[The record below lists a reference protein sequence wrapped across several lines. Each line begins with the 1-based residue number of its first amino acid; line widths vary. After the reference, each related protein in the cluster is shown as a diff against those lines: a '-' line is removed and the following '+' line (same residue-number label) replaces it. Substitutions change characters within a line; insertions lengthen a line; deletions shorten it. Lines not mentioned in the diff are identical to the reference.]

1 MSPSDKSDAKHKAR
15 AVVHV
20 GTRVEV
26 ELIDDAGRAEGL
38 AFDIVPES
46 AADFSTGFLGA
57 GTPLAQAIL
66 GEVAGGV
73 VPYSLADVVAVRI
86 LSVEPSQRAPEVGAA
101 QAREAMLRKAVDKS
115 NLEDAV
121 RLALTVD
128 VKWGDYDP
136 EALEPNWSGNP
147 EQPNR

>member
-1 MSPSDKSDAKHKAR
+1 VNLSERPEPEDEIQT
-15 AVVHV
+15 VVRI

-26 ELIDDAGRAEGL
+26 ELVNDSGGAEPL

-46 AADFSTGFLGA
+46 AADFSAGFLGA

-66 GEVAGGV
+66 GERVGRV
-73 VPYSLADVVAVRI
+73 LSYKLADVMAVRI
-86 LSVEPSQRAPEVGAA
+86 LSVKPSERAPEAGAA
-101 QAREAMLRKAVDKS
+101 EAREAVLREAVNKS

-136 EALEPNWSGNP
+136 EGIEPNWSGPP
-147 EQPNR
+147 ELPDR

>member
-1 MSPSDKSDAKHKAR
+1 MPN
-15 AVVHV
+15 VVHV

-38 AFDIVPES
+38 AFDIVPER
-46 AADFSTGFLGA
+46 AADFSAGFLGA

-66 GEVAGGV
+66 GERAGCT
-73 VPYSLADVVAVRI
+73 VPYRLADVVAVRI
-86 LSVEPSQRAPEVGAA
+86 LSVQASQRTPEAGAA
-101 QAREAMLRKAVDKS
+101 EARQAVLREAVDKS

-136 EALEPNWSGNP
+136 EGIEPAWSGPP
-147 EQPNR
+147 EQPPR

>member
-1 MSPSDKSDAKHKAR
+1 MNLSERPEPEDEILS
-15 AVVHV
+15 VVHV

-26 ELIDDAGRAEGL
+26 ELLDDSGGAECL

-46 AADFSTGFLGA
+46 AADFSAGFLGA

-66 GEVAGGV
+66 GERVGRV
-73 VPYSLADVVAVRI
+73 LSYRLADVVAVRI
-86 LSVEPSQRAPEVGAA
+86 LSVKPSERAPEAGAA
-101 QAREAMLRKAVDKS
+101 EAREAALREAVNKS

-136 EALEPNWSGNP
+136 EGIESNWSRP
-147 EQPNR
+147 SEQPDR

>member
-1 MSPSDKSDAKHKAR
+1 MNPIDNPDTKSATSTA
-15 AVVHV
+15 VHV

-26 ELIDDAGRAEGL
+26 ELIDSAGGAERL
-38 AFDIVPES
+38 AFDVVPES
-46 AADFSTGFLGA
+46 AADFSAEFLGA

-66 GEVAGGV
+66 GEMAGTT
-73 VPYSLADVVAVRI
+73 VPYKIADIVAVRI
-86 LSVEPSQRAPEVGAA
+86 LSVEASRRVPDSGAA
-101 QAREAMLRKAVDKS
+101 EARQALLREAVDKS

-136 EALEPNWSGNP
+136 EGLEPP
-147 EQPNR
+147 EPSPE

>member
-1 MSPSDKSDAKHKAR
+1 M
-15 AVVHV
+15 VHV

-26 ELIDDAGRAEGL
+26 ELIDDAGGAERLG
-38 AFDIVPES
+38 FDVVPAS
-46 AADFSTGFLGA
+46 AADFSAGFLGA

-66 GEVAGGV
+66 GERAGSVG
-73 VPYSLADVVAVRI
+73 PYRLADVVAVRI
-86 LSVEPSQRAPEVGAA
+86 LSVEPSARAPQPGAA
-101 QAREAMLRKAVDKS
+101 EAREAALREAVDKS

-136 EALEPNWSGNP
+136 EGIEPNWREADAHS
-147 EQPNR
+147 Q

>member
-1 MSPSDKSDAKHKAR
+1 VNPSERPEPGDEIQT
-15 AVVHV
+15 VVHV

-26 ELIDDAGRAEGL
+26 ELVDDSGGEERL
-38 AFDIVPES
+38 VFDIVPES
-46 AADFSTGFLGA
+46 AADFSAGFLGA

-66 GEVAGGV
+66 GERVGSV
-73 VPYSLADVVAVRI
+73 VSYRLADVVSVHI
-86 LSVEPSQRAPEVGAA
+86 LSVKPSERAPAAGAA
-101 QAREAMLRKAVDKS
+101 EAREAVLREAVNKS

-136 EALEPNWSGNP
+136 EGIEPNWSGPP
-147 EQPNR
+147 EQPDR